1 MLDIENTKRVFQKYI
16 QKFDLNDDKIKLKLI
31 HTYQVVEITKYLCQ
45 HENISYEDTQLAL
58 VIALLHDIGRFEQL
72 KRFHSFSDENIDHAK
87 LGVEILF
94 KERMIDQFVED
105 RQYDQLIYYAI
116 LYHSLY
122 NVPPVSDKRTD
133 LHVRLIRDSDKLDNF
148 RVKNEAAI
156 TTLFDI
162 SQEDF
167 LKQTVSKQIMQNIR
181 NHQLILKSDRK
192 NEMDMWVSYFAFIF
206 DLNFLSSYKYLK
218 YTDYVR
224 KNMRRFLYQGGL
236 QQQMDEIEQQ
246 CINYIEK
253 KLIDAD
259 QF

>member
-1 MLDIENTKRVFQKYI
+1 MLDIKKTKRAFQKYI
-16 QKFDLNDDKIKLKLI
+16 QQFDINDDKIKLKLI
-31 HTYQVVEITKYLCQ
+31 HTYQVVDIMKYLCQ
-45 HENISYEDTQLAL
+45 KENISHEDTQLAL

-94 KERMIDQFVED
+94 KERMIEAFVED

-122 NVPPVSDKRTD
+122 NVPPVTDKRTD

-156 TTLFDI
+156 PTLFDI

-167 LKQTVSKQIMQNIR
+167 LKQTVSEQIMNQIR

-206 DLNFLSSYKYLK
+206 DLNFSSSYQYLK
-218 YTDYVR
+218 DTDYIR
-224 KNMRRFLYQGGL
+224 RNMRRFLYQGHL
-236 QQQMDEIEQQ
+236 QQQMNEIEQE

-253 KLIDAD
+253 KLISND
-259 QF
+259 